1 MTTKKRARPRRPRLI
16 HREIGTF
23 VRVPLAD
30 GSFGYGR
37 MLMNPD
43 MAFYDYR
50 TAEPSADLDVIEAQ
64 PLVFTTSVRLRD
76 IDGWTLL
83 GARPLRGEVARPV
96 VRFMQDLADHRK
108 CVIFDTAGMKRDAT
122 PEECVGIERASVW
135 DGHHIAERLLDH
147 FMGRPNAQE
156 IRARVQLVATP
167 NPFDRLTLV
176 PKKRSR

>member
-1 MTTKKRARPRRPRLI
+1 MTTKKRVRPRRPRLI
-16 HREIGTF
+16 DLEVGTF

-37 MLMNPD
+37 ALMNPY

-50 TAEPSADLDVIEAQ
+50 TAEPSTDLDVIEAQ
-64 PLVFTTSVRLRD
+64 PLVFTTAVRLRD

-83 GARPLRGEVARPV
+83 EARPLQGEVARPV

-108 CVIFDTAGMKRDAT
+108 CVIFDTAGMERDAT

-135 DGHHIAERLLDH
+135 DGHHIQERLLDH

-156 IRARVQLVATP
+156 IRARVRLVVTP
-167 NPFDRLTLV
+167 NPFDRLTL
-176 PKKRSR
+176 KKRSR